1 MPLSSELV
9 GTTGAPFASTIDA
22 RWAMNFAA
30 GIDDVTPILYDT
42 TSHSLPIHPMVLGY
56 PEWEATKRGRDLAHL
71 TADEH
76 RRGVHVRHDIR
87 LHQPLRTGLELTTTP
102 EIVGAYRHRAGAYL
116 ALQHQTRTLAGE
128 PVATTF
134 YGSIHRGTE
143 LVGDD
148 RIPTLEER
156 PETPP
161 DAAAGPALE
170 LSIPANACHVYSEC
184 ARIYNPFHTDLRV
197 AHEVGL
203 DGLILHG
210 TATLARSVAAIT
222 GVLFGGD
229 PSSIARISADFKGMV
244 VVPTSLT
251 LTYRRFTNA
260 AGKDIVTFE
269 VLNNSGDRAI
279 SDGLVEFGW

>member
-1 MPLSSELV
+1 MPLSSDLV
-9 GTTGAPFASTIDA
+9 GTTGAPFSSTIDA

-42 TSHSLPIHPMVLGY
+42 TSDALPIHPMVLGY
-56 PEWEATKRGRDLAHL
+56 PEWEATKRGRELASL
-71 TADEH
+71 TPEEH

-87 LHQPLRTGLELTTTP
+87 LHQPLRAGLELTTTP

-116 ALQHQTRTLAGE
+116 ALQHQTHTLAGE

-134 YGSIHRGTE
+134 YGSIHRGTDT
-143 LVGDD
+143 VGDD
-148 RIPTLEER
+148 VIPALEER
-156 PETPP
+156 PSTPP
-161 DAAAGPALE
+161 DAATGPALE

-222 GVLFGGD
+222 GVLYGGD
-229 PSSIARISADFKGMV
+229 PSTITRIAGDFKGMV

-251 LTYRRFTNA
+251 LTYSRFVGADGADT
-260 AGKDIVTFE
+260 VTFE
-269 VLNNSGDRAI
+269 VLNTAGDRAI
-279 SDGLVEFGW
+279 SDGLIEYGG

>member
-1 MPLSSELV
+1 MPLSSDLV
-9 GTTGAPFASTIDA
+9 GITGAPFASTIDA

-42 TSHSLPIHPMVLGY
+42 TSDSLPIHPMVLGH
-56 PEWEATKRGRDLAHL
+56 PEFEATKRGRDLAAL
-71 TADEH
+71 MPDEH
-76 RRGVHVRHDIR
+76 RRGVHVRLDSR

-102 EIVGAYRHRAGAYL
+102 QIVGAYRHRAGAYL
-116 ALQHQTRTLAGE
+116 GLRHETRTLAGE

-134 YGSIHRGTE
+134 YGSIQRGTE

-148 RIPTLEER
+148 VRPTLEDR
-156 PETPP
+156 PSVPA
-161 DAAAGPALE
+161 DAEGGPALE

-210 TATLARSVAAIT
+210 TATLARSVAAIA
-222 GVLFGGD
+222 GALFEGD
-229 PSSIARISADFKGMV
+229 PSSISRIAADFKGMV
-244 VVPTSLT
+244 VVPASLT
-251 LTYRRFTNA
+251 LTYQRFTND
-260 AGKDIVTFE
+260 AGKDTVTFE
-269 VLNNSGDRAI
+269 VRNAAGDRVIA
-279 SDGLVEFGW
+279 DGLIEFGW